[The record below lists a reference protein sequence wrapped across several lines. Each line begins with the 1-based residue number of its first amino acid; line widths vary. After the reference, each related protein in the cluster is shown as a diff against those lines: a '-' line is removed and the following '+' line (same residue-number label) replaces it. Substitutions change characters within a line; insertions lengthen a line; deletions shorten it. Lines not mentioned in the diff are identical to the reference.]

1 MKKPVKLL
9 LFPIIALT
17 LTGCPM
23 PWEKDTETEHF
34 REYNA
39 ITGKFILHDALD
51 ERIDCSDTYFV
62 FDGSK
67 GNFSMKY
74 FEHGVLKRE
83 GKFEKILSKTDQ
95 IGKWCNNLSLGL
107 NLGGRKYDHI
117 STYCENFDPIN
128 QFRILEEYASMDYK
142 YFFSELPYV
151 MGTYV
156 REGAE
161 YKEES
166 PNTNT
171 VDYTIPTE
179 NNFTAALQ
187 GKYQLDEN
195 TYFYFHC
202 PKGWE
207 LPDGN
212 YFYDSYFQYYAPTL
226 EKPLEGLAVGYHNEY
241 HGLQISFKYFRK
253 CVDWGKNPETH
264 LSLSY
269 PYFDDHDDLQYS
281 YGSVDFSN
289 GVLNS
294 FTFEKISRGWS
305 EGEWS
310 KYLKGQ
316 IDELPDPVQ
325 YDYVGGTYTK
335 VIEQQN

>member
-1 MKKPVKLL
+1 MKKLVKIL
-9 LFPIIALT
+9 LFPLIAAT

-142 YFFSELPYV
+142 YFFS
-151 MGTYV
+151 
-156 REGAE
+156 
-161 YKEES
+161 
-166 PNTNT
+166 
-171 VDYTIPTE
+171 
-179 NNFTAALQ
+179 
-187 GKYQLDEN
+187 
-195 TYFYFHC
+195 
-202 PKGWE
+202 
-207 LPDGN
+207 
-212 YFYDSYFQYYAPTL
+212 
-226 EKPLEGLAVGYHNEY
+226 
-241 HGLQISFKYFRK
+241 
-253 CVDWGKNPETH
+253 
-264 LSLSY
+264 
-269 PYFDDHDDLQYS
+269 
-281 YGSVDFSN
+281 
-289 GVLNS
+289 
-294 FTFEKISRGWS
+294 
-305 EGEWS
+305 
-310 KYLKGQ
+310 
-316 IDELPDPVQ
+316 
-325 YDYVGGTYTK
+325 
-335 VIEQQN
+335 

>member
-1 MKKPVKLL
+1 MKKLVKIL
-9 LFPIIALT
+9 LFPLIAAT

-23 PWEKDTETEHF
+23 PWEKDTDEEHYRYF
-34 REYNA
+34 DA
-39 ITGKFILHDALD
+39 ITGKFVLHDALD
-51 ERIDCSDTYFV
+51 KRVEYHNTYFE

-74 FEHGVLKRE
+74 YENGELKKE
-83 GKFEKILSKTDQ
+83 GKFEKILSRRDRF
-95 IGKWCNNLSLGL
+95 GKWCNNFHLGI
-107 NLGGRKYDHI
+107 NLGGNKFDHI
-117 STYCENFDPIN
+117 STYTESFDPLN
-128 QFRILEEYASMDYK
+128 QFRILEEYQSFDHR

-156 REGAE
+156 REGVE

-171 VDYTIPTE
+171 IDFTIPTE
-179 NNFTAALQ
+179 NNFTAALS
-187 GKYQLDEN
+187 GKYQLDED

-202 PKGWE
+202 PNGWE
-207 LPDGN
+207 LPDGY
-212 YFYDSYFQYYAPTL
+212 YFYDAYFQYYSPSL
-226 EKPLEGLAVGYHNEY
+226 EKPLEGFAMGYNNQY
-241 HGLQISFKYFRK
+241 HGLQISFKYLRNG
-253 CVDWGKNPETH
+253 VDWGKNPETH

-269 PYFDDHDDLQYS
+269 PYFDDQGILDYK
-281 YGSVDFSN
+281 YGTVDFSN

-305 EGEWS
+305 EGEWK
-310 KYLKGQ
+310 KYTKGE

-325 YDYVGGTYTK
+325 YDYIGGTYTK
-335 VIEQQN
+335 VVEQN